1 MRTTPNGPARRA
13 PLYTLLAAGVAAMVG
28 AAGLAA
34 PAHAT
39 AAGPVPAPAAG
50 PAAAD
55 AAPVDVIVRTD
66 GPAGL
71 RAAADAVRRAGGTVG
86 RSLDVID
93 GLAAQ
98 VPPGALPALRAV
110 AGVRA
115 VTADATVRMKAGEWR
130 DEPGANWITDI
141 RRLTIPATLTGAGVG
156 VALIDSGVAP
166 VPGLNQPG
174 KVINGPDLSFE
185 SQAPNLR
192 QLDTFGH
199 GTHMAGVIAA
209 TDPTTVAGRTRA
221 DGVAPGAHLI
231 SLKVAAADG
240 AADVSQ
246 VIAAIDWVVQH
257 RSDPGLNIRV
267 LNLSFGTDS
276 VQSAQLDPLS
286 YAVEAAWRKG
296 IVVVVSVGNDGLTA
310 PRVTMPA
317 ANPYVIAVGAA
328 DTKSNLIPA
337 DDTVAE
343 FSNRGNL
350 NRHADLIAPGR
361 AIISLRAPGTF
372 VDTNYPGAR
381 VSDGVAQR
389 FFRGSGTS
397 QAAAI
402 VSGAAALL
410 LQQRP
415 SLTPDQV
422 KRLLTSTAYRLT
434 GADPV
439 AMGAGELNIKGAA
452 AAATPTTATQTWPA
466 ATGLGTL
473 EGARGTAHVADSES
487 GAVLTGERDIFGAAW
502 APRTWTPLAKAGTAW
517 SGGTWN
523 GNAWAGS
530 AWTGSSWTARTWS
543 STTWTARTWSGSTWT
558 ARTWSSAVWTGGTW
572 SARTWSART
581 WSARTWSSLLW
592 PGQPWP

>member
-13 PLYTLLAAGVAAMVG
+13 PLSCLL

-34 PAHAT
+34 LV
-39 AAGPVPAPAAG
+39 GAAG
-50 PAAAD
+50 PAAPAAAAD
-55 AAPVDVIVRTD
+55 TAPVAAPVDVIVRTD

-71 RAAADAVRRAGGTVG
+71 GAAADAVRRAGGTVE
-86 RSLDVID
+86 RRLDVIA
-93 GLAAQ
+93 GLAAE
-98 VPPGALPALRAV
+98 VPPSALPVLRAV
-110 AGVRA
+110 PGVRA
-115 VTADATVRMKAGEWR
+115 VTTNATVRMKTGEWR
-130 DEPGANWITDI
+130 DEPGTNWISEI
-141 RRLTIPATLTGAGVG
+141 RRLTIPTNLTGAGVG

-174 KVINGPDLSFE
+174 KVLNGPDLSFE
-185 SQAPNLR
+185 SQATNLR

-199 GTHMAGVIAA
+199 GTHMAGIIAA
-209 TDPTTVAGRTRA
+209 ADPATVVGRTRA

-257 RSDPGLNIRV
+257 RNDPGLNIRV

-276 VQSAQLDPLS
+276 TQSAQLDPLS
-286 YAVEAAWRKG
+286 YAVEAAWRRG

-317 ANPYVIAVGAA
+317 ANPYVIAVGAS
-328 DTKSNLIPA
+328 DTKSNLLPA
-337 DDTVAE
+337 DDTVAP

-350 NRHADLIAPGR
+350 TRHADLVAPGR
-361 AIISLRAPGTF
+361 AIISLRAPGSF

-381 VSDGVAQR
+381 VSDGVQQR

-397 QAAAI
+397 QAAAM

-415 SLTPDQV
+415 GLTPDQV
-422 KRLLTSTAYRLT
+422 KRLLTTTAYRLA
-434 GADPV
+434 GADPI
-439 AMGAGELNIKGAA
+439 AMGAGELNIRAAA
-452 AAATPTTATQTWPA
+452 AAATPATATQTWPA

-473 EGARGTAHVADSES
+473 QGARGTAHVADSAS
-487 GAVLTGERDIFGAAW
+487 GAVLTGERDVFGAAW
-502 APRTWTPLAKAGTAW
+502 SPRTWTPLARAGTAW

-523 GNAWAGS
+523 GTAWTGS
-530 AWTGSSWTARTWS
+530 AWTGTSWAARTWS
-543 STTWTARTWSGSTWT
+543 STTWTARTWSGSSWT
-558 ARTWSSAVWTGGTW
+558 ARTWSSAVWTGGGW

-581 WSARTWSSLLW
+581 WSARTWSSALW